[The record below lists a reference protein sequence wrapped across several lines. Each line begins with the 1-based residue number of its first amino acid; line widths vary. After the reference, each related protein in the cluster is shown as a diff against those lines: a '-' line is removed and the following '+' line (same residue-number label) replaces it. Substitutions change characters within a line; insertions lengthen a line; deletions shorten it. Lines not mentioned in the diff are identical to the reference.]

1 MDLRSTTPMEAQE
14 IPIAQSAVCHAPISG
29 SLLKTGTP
37 FCDLK
42 AMFLCRI
49 HVEGLVHGDRVVGT
63 RRPEVYV
70 YSSMV
75 ASDIG
80 DYPLTQQPHSV
91 TTKRV

>member
-1 MDLRSTTPMEAQE
+1 MEAQE

-29 SLLKTGTP
+29 SFLKTGTP
-37 FCDLK
+37 FYDLK
-42 AMFLCRI
+42 AMLLCRI
-49 HVEGLVHGDRVVGT
+49 HVVVHGDRVVGT

-75 ASDIG
+75 ASVASDIG